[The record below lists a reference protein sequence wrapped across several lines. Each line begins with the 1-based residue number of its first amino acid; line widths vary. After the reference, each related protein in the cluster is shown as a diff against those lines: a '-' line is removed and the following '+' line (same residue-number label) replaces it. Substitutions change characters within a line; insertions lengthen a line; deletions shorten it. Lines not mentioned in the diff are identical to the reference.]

1 MDKIGVH
8 WAILNHDSSIHR
20 EKCAS
25 FGQISTIKIKINIE
39 LYFFWPGQDRV
50 GMNKNTGKWFDVFE
64 ERRFQFVCQERVWQ
78 CASKVCCNLFLCL
91 LNQGWEKLN

>member
-1 MDKIGVH
+1 MFRDTAGEQVTWFNWGTDQPDNRYPRRGGIGDFYNLVYCFLSEIRINNKIPMDKIGVH

-39 LYFFWPGQDRV
+39 LYFF
-50 GMNKNTGKWFDVFE
+50 
-64 ERRFQFVCQERVWQ
+64 
-78 CASKVCCNLFLCL
+78 
-91 LNQGWEKLN
+91 